1 MVTRGS
7 PKPLLRVRV
16 LLPLPNKN
24 DPALVGSFLFSFKG
38 KKDLNGAGVNDVPVA
53 RSRRPDRRVSSEE
66 KESFCQKS
74 GIFRAALFHTIN
86 APHSPAPEIS
96 HFRLLALWGAFL
108 CICLSV
114 SLHRAARTAAVG
126 QNHTSNSARKRSPA
140 ATVSWTR
147 PGAGPPVTSR
157 RVTQACMEQ
166 AS

>member
-1 MVTRGS
+1 MMRQRHEVAALTGECRARRKS
-7 PKPLLRVRV
+7 P
-16 LLPLPNKN
+16 
-24 DPALVGSFLFSFKG
+24 S
-38 KKDLNGAGVNDVPVA
+38 A
-53 RSRRPDRRVSSEE
+53 R
-66 KESFCQKS
+66 
-74 GIFRAALFHTIN
+74 RAAFFELLFFHTIN

-96 HFRLLALWGAFL
+96 HFRLPALWGAFL

-140 ATVSWTR
+140 AMVSWMR

>member
-24 DPALVGSFLFSFKG
+24 DPALVGSFLLSDKG
-38 KKDLNGAGVNDVPVA
+38 EEGLEWGGFDVPVA
-53 RSRRPDRRVSSEE
+53 RNRRPDRRASSKE

-74 GIFRAALFHTIN
+74 GFCEPLFHTIN
-86 APHSPAPEIS
+86 APHSPAPENS
-96 HFRLLALWGAFL
+96 YFRAPALWGAFL
-108 CICLSV
+108 FICLSV
-114 SLHRAARTAAVG
+114 SLHRAARMTAVG
-126 QNHTSNSARKRSPA
+126 QNHTSNSARNCSPA
-140 ATVSWTR
+140 AMVSWTR
-147 PGAGPPVTSR
+147 LGAGPPVTSR

>member
-74 GIFRAALFHTIN
+74 GIFRAALFSYN
-86 APHSPAPEIS
+86 QCSPQPGPGNLAFPAACSVGEHSYASVCP
-96 HFRLLALWGAFL
+96 FL
-108 CICLSV
+108 CIAP
-114 SLHRAARTAAVG
+114 RARQPLGRITPQIPPGNARRRRWSPG
-126 QNHTSNSARKRSPA
+126 RGPARG
-140 ATVSWTR
+140 R
-147 PGAGPPVTSR
+147 PSR
-157 RVTQACMEQ
+157 RAG
-166 AS
+166 